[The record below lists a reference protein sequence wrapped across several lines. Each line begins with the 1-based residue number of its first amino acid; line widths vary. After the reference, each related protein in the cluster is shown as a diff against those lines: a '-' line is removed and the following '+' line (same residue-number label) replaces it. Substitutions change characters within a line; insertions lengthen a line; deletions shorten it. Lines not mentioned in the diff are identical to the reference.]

1 MIRLTEQQREL
12 MLKLG
17 NTESVLEAAPIEVL
31 EELIKLGLVYERAS
45 DGHLDFTELGESVY
59 DQIGSSDAN

>member
-31 EELIKLGLVYERAS
+31 EELLKLGLVYKRPS
-45 DGHLDFTELGESVY
+45 DGHFDFTEFGESVY
-59 DQIGSSDAN
+59 DQIASSDAT